1 MSEMLTQETE
11 TVLLVDDNPTNL
23 QVLYQ
28 TLAGEKYKLLIA
40 RNGED
45 ALQVCRKAQPVL
57 ILLDIM
63 MPGID
68 GYETCRRIK
77 ADEEMRET
85 SVIFLSAL
93 DDGHGAAFELSFSP
107 FSHAHVAADLVWTEL
122 DVEDDG
128 KSSSGPDL
136 MTAFVGAGGH
146 YSVLSSTDVYLDVG
160 YAYEGLDSGC
170 CGLGDDD
177 NGGAVRAGVR
187 SVVLPA
193 LELGARAAY
202 KNVGGDSVGAGRL
215 TGRWYFSNAIALA
228 LNLDYDS
235 DEVFTLFSGLR
246 LDFGRSK

>member
-1 MSEMLTQETE
+1 MTILRN
-11 TVLLVDDNPTNL
+11 LVVASICLVGGAIVSVSPAHAGGKGSPSVSWTYLEAGYAYQNVANADDT
-23 QVLYQ
+23 
-28 TLAGEKYKLLIA
+28 
-40 RNGED
+40 
-45 ALQVCRKAQPVL
+45 PVG
-57 ILLDIM
+57 D
-63 MPGID
+63 
-68 GYETCRRIK
+68 
-77 ADEEMRET
+77 
-85 SVIFLSAL
+85 LSAL